1 MLPHGSG
8 FFVAST
14 FFKICLPASHFNN
27 KCMFNPWKKIRVEWT
42 REFEQLSEAY
52 LSGA

>member
-8 FFVAST
+8 FFVPST
-14 FFKICLPASHFNN
+14 FCKIWLPASHFNN